1 MKSLQFANFFTE
13 AGTGTSPVVKN
24 KMSAN
29 DLFLTVQAAEDDV
42 DLTVKGLTDGSEDT
56 EANWVTLRVIDMQT
70 YTMADKIESAGI
82 FGVPLGAV
90 EWVKIVNA
98 GGTVTA
104 FGTFGN
110 Q

>member
-29 DLFLTVQAAEDDV
+29 DLFLTVQAAGDV

-70 YTMADKIESAGI
+70 YTMTDKIESTGL

-90 EWVKIVNA
+90 EWVKVVNG
-98 GGTVTA
+98 GGTVTV

>member
-29 DLFLTVQAAEDDV
+29 DLFLTVQAAGDV

-70 YTMADKIESAGI
+70 YTMNDKIESAGL

-90 EWVKIVNA
+90 EWVKVVNG
-98 GGTVTA
+98 GGTVTV

>member
-29 DLFLTVQAAEDDV
+29 DLFLTVQAAGDV

-70 YTMADKIESAGI
+70 YTMTDKIESAGL

-90 EWVKIVNA
+90 EWVKVVNG
-98 GGTVTA
+98 GGTVTV

>member
-29 DLFLTVQAAEDDV
+29 DLFLTVQAAGDV

-70 YTMADKIESAGI
+70 YTMTDKIESDGL

-90 EWVKIVNA
+90 EWVKVVNG
-98 GGTVTA
+98 GGTVTV